1 MIQAVLSDLFE
12 TLVTESAA
20 PIRRASSLAAELG
33 LDENAYRKHWR
44 SLRSD
49 IVLGRCRFRDALT
62 QIVRTLGGGTPDE
75 KLLEQLRSERLKQKA
90 AVLRTV
96 EPDVLAAIDA
106 LRARGLKLAVVT
118 NSFAEDVAGWDGS
131 PLSSFFDIMLCSC
144 AIGLAKPNPEIYLL
158 ACRELRVPPGRALF
172 IGDGADDELDGARS
186 AGLHACRALW
196 FLSRWSHATLAQDEP
211 GLWHAADLVEAA
223 IAA

>member
-1 MIQAVLSDLFE
+1 MIQAVLFDLFE
-12 TLVTESAA
+12 TLVTESGAS
-20 PIRRASSLAAELG
+20 IRRASSLAAELG
-33 LDENAYRKHWR
+33 VDEKAYRQHWR
-44 SLRSD
+44 SLRSE

-62 QIVRTLGGGTPDE
+62 QIVRTLGGTPDE

-90 AVLRTV
+90 AVLRSV

-118 NSFAEDVAGWDGS
+118 NSLAEDVAGWEGS
-131 PLSSFFDIMLCSC
+131 PLRSYFDITLCSC

-158 ACRELRVPPGRALF
+158 GCRELCVPPDRALF
-172 IGDGADDELDGARS
+172 IGDGADDELNGALS
-186 AGLHACRALW
+186 AGLHSCRALW

-211 GLWHAADLVEAA
+211 GLWHPADVVEAA